1 MLQTQ
6 RSLSDSHTTLCVAA
20 TSGEAYPFLV
30 SQLALALSS
39 VLLVTAVHAQDAAL
53 AADDTLS
60 TVVVTGNRGAEQRTV
75 TSSPVPIDVVSAK
88 QLQSTGKPG
97 LMEALSAVIPS
108 LSLPEKTG
116 WDASGM
122 ARAPN
127 LRGLNAAEVLVLVNG
142 KRRHTSATLNINGI
156 NTGAAPAD
164 LDLIPISAID
174 HVEVLRDGAAAQYGS
189 DAIAG
194 VINVIL
200 KADTSGTSVTN
211 AGLGY
216 DGKKQTV
223 QQSLDKGFEIGDG
236 GIVHLS
242 LDARSQ
248 NDDNK
253 ASANGYTYAQ
263 AYDRAGTSTYGGY
276 GTPKNDLLTL
286 AYNAELPVNDDFSL
300 YSFTTLSRRKAE
312 QGQNFRLPTITNTIT
327 TGPNGYPAGYVP
339 TWYIDE
345 DDFQAAFGGKG
356 QVGAWDWDLS
366 TTYGRNEA
374 EQGTYHNQNPSLG
387 ESTPNTFKSGTW
399 VSTELT
405 TNLDFKRNFDIGL
418 QKPLDLSYG
427 FEHRRDGYEVQ
438 AGDYASY
445 ANGGYCVAPG
455 NCASSGAQVTNGIS
469 PEEATSATRNSVASY
484 IDVGINPVPQ
494 WYLGTALR
502 YEHYNE
508 GVGATRSGKLT
519 TRYDFNPEFA
529 IRATVSNGFR
539 APSLADSLFSARS
552 TTYGVVDGVY
562 QSINYGVLP
571 VDSAAAKALGAQSL
585 KPERSTNFSLGF
597 TLTPTDRL
605 SLTTDAYVINIRDRI
620 TLTGTLL
627 GNEVTQVLQN
637 NGINST
643 LGGQYFINGADTR
656 TQGVDVVGN
665 YSQDLGGFGSL
676 KWTAAFNWNQ
686 TEILGYKA
694 STTILGTPYDLMDRE
709 ARNMITGIQPK
720 TKLILGGDW
729 SIDKFNINLAL
740 TRYGAYKEVN
750 SSDDRSLDRIY
761 NAQWITDLDVGYNI
775 TKNLNIAVGSK
786 NLFDVY
792 PKKQGIP
799 SSTMVSSYGTYS
811 PFGFT
816 GGYYYT
822 RLTYAF

>member
-1 MLQTQ
+1 MGLN
-6 RSLSDSHTTLCVAA
+6 
-20 TSGEAYPFLV
+20 P
-30 SQLALALSS
+30 LALAVSGM
-39 VLLVTAVHAQDAAL
+39 LLASTVQAQDAASKSG
-53 AADDTLS
+53 DTLS

-75 TSSPVPIDVVSAK
+75 TSSPVPIDVVSAR

-108 LSLPEKTG
+108 LTLPEKTG

-127 LRGLNAAEVLVLVNG
+127 LRGLSAAEVLVLVNG

-164 LDLIPISAID
+164 LDFIPISAID

-194 VINVIL
+194 VINIIL
-200 KADTSGTSVTN
+200 KADTSGTAVTN
-211 AGLGY
+211 AGIGY

-223 QQSLDKGFEIGDG
+223 QQSLNKGFEIGDG
-236 GIVHLS
+236 GIVQLA

-253 ASANGYTYAQ
+253 ASANGYTYEQ
-263 AYDRAGTSTYGGY
+263 ALDRAGKSTYGGY
-276 GTPKNDLLTL
+276 GTPKINLLTL
-286 AYNAELPVNDDFSL
+286 GYNAELPVSDDLSL
-300 YSFTTLSRRKAE
+300 YSFTTYSRRKAE

-339 TWYIDE
+339 IWYIDE
-345 DDFQAAFGGKG
+345 EDFQAAFGAKG
-356 QVGAWDWDLS
+356 QVGEWDWDLS
-366 TTYGRNEA
+366 STYGRNEA
-374 EQGTYHNQNPSLG
+374 EQGTERNQNPSLG
-387 ESTPNTFKSGTW
+387 EATPNHFTSGTW
-399 VSTELT
+399 IATELT
-405 TNLDFKRNFDIGL
+405 TNLDFKRGFDIGL

-438 AGDYASY
+438 EGDWASY

-469 PEEATSATRNSVASY
+469 PDEASSATRNSVASY
-484 IDVGINPVPQ
+484 VDVGFNPLPQ

-502 YEHYNE
+502 YEHYNQ

-519 TRYDFNPEFA
+519 TRYDFTPEFA
-529 IRATVSNGFR
+529 VRATVSNGFR
-539 APSLADSLFSARS
+539 APSLANSLFSARS
-552 TTYGVVDGVY
+552 TTYGVVNGVY
-562 QSINYGVLP
+562 QSINFGVLP
-571 VDSAAAKALGAQSL
+571 VASDAARALGAEDL

-597 TLTPTDRL
+597 TLTPTERL

-627 GNEVTQVLQN
+627 GNEVTQVLQD
-637 NGINST
+637 NGVNST
-643 LGGQYFINGADTR
+643 SGGQYFINGADTR
-656 TQGVDVVGN
+656 TKGVDVVGN
-665 YSQDLGGFGSL
+665 YSQDLGAFGSV

-686 TEILGYKA
+686 TEILSYKA
-694 STTILGTPYDLMDRE
+694 STTILGTSYELMDRE
-709 ARNMITGIQPK
+709 ARNVITGIQPR

-729 SIDKFNINLAL
+729 SIDRFTINLAL
-740 TRYGAYKEVN
+740 TRYGSYKEVN
-750 SSDDRSLDRIY
+750 DSADRSLDRIY
-761 NAQWITDLDVGYNI
+761 AAKWITDLDVGYNL
-775 TKNLNIAVGSK
+775 TKDLNIAVGAK

-799 SSTMVSSYGTYS
+799 SNTMTSSYGTYS

>member
-1 MLQTQ
+1 MKRVIQHAWESTSALRLSPAVVAMGSML
-6 RSLSDSHTTLCVAA
+6 LSGGIQAQ
-20 TSGEAYPFLV
+20 EA
-30 SQLALALSS
+30 SN
-39 VLLVTAVHAQDAAL
+39 QDDL
-53 AADDTLS
+53 TLS
-60 TVVVTGNRGAEQRTV
+60 TVVVTGNRGGEQRTV

-97 LMEALSAVIPS
+97 LMEALSALIPS
-108 LSLPEKTG
+108 LTLPEKTG

-127 LRGLNAAEVLVLVNG
+127 LRGLSAAEVLVLVNG

-164 LDLIPISAID
+164 LDFIPISAID

-211 AGLGY
+211 AGIGY

-223 QQSLDKGFEIGDG
+223 QQSLNKGFEIGDG
-236 GIVHLS
+236 GILQLA
-242 LDARSQ
+242 LDVRSQ

-253 ASANGYTYAQ
+253 ASANGYTYEQ
-263 AYDRAGTSTYGGY
+263 AYGLAGKSTYGGY
-276 GTPKNDLLTL
+276 GTPKINLQTL
-286 AYNAELPVNDDFSL
+286 GYNAELPIDDRFSL
-300 YSFTTLSRRKAE
+300 YSFTTYSHRKAE

-356 QVGAWDWDLS
+356 KVGRWDWDLS
-366 TTYGRNEA
+366 TTYGRNAA
-374 EQGTYHNQNPSLG
+374 EQGTWDNQNPSLG
-387 ESTPNTFKSGTW
+387 EATPNSFKSGTW
-399 VSTELT
+399 ISTELT
-405 TNLDFKRNFDIGL
+405 TNLDFKRGFDIGL

-427 FEHRRDGYEVQ
+427 FEHRRDGYEVK
-438 AGDYASY
+438 AGDWASY
-445 ANGGYCVAPG
+445 ADGGYCVAPG

-469 PEEATSATRNSVASY
+469 PDEASSASRNSLASY
-484 IDVGINPVPQ
+484 IDVGFNPVPD
-494 WYLGTALR
+494 WYIGTALR

-519 TRYDFNPEFA
+519 TRYDFTPQFA
-529 IRATVSNGFR
+529 VRATVSNGFR
-539 APSLADSLFSARS
+539 APSLANSLFSARS

-571 VDSAAAKALGAQSL
+571 VGSAAARALGAENL

-597 TLTPTDRL
+597 TLTPTERL
-605 SLTTDAYVINIRDRI
+605 SLTADAYVINLRDRI
-620 TLTGTLL
+620 TLTNTLL
-627 GNEVTQVLQN
+627 GSEVTQVLLN

-643 LGGQYFINGADTR
+643 SGGQYFINGADTR
-656 TQGVDVVGN
+656 TKGVDLVGN
-665 YSQDLGGFGSL
+665 YSQDLARFGSL

-686 TEILGYKA
+686 TRILDYKA
-694 STTILGTPYDLMDRE
+694 STSILGTPYELMDRQ
-709 ARNMITGIQPK
+709 ARNLITDIQPK

-729 SIDKFNINLAL
+729 SIDRFNLNLAL
-740 TRYGAYKEVN
+740 TRYGSYKEVN
-750 SSDDRSLDRIY
+750 DANDRSLDRVY
-761 NAQWITDLDVGYNI
+761 GAKWIADLDLGYNL
-775 TKNLNIAVGSK
+775 THDLNIAIGAK
-786 NLFDVY
+786 NLFDTY
-792 PKKQGIP
+792 PKKQGVP

>member
-1 MLQTQ
+1 MKQVLQPT
-6 RSLSDSHTTLCVAA
+6 AA
-20 TSGEAYPFLV
+20 
-30 SQLALALSS
+30 LALAL
-39 VLLVTAVHAQDAAL
+39 LANTAQAQD
-53 AADDTLS
+53 DSTLS

-75 TSSPVPIDVVSAK
+75 TSSPVPIDVVSAR

-108 LSLPEKTG
+108 LTLPEKTG
-116 WDASGM
+116 WDASGI

-127 LRGLNAAEVLVLVNG
+127 LRGLSAAEVLVLVNG

-194 VINVIL
+194 VINIIL

-211 AGLGY
+211 IGQGY

-223 QQSLDKGFEIGDG
+223 QQSLNKGFEIGNG
-236 GIVHLS
+236 GIVQLA

-263 AYDRAGTSTYGGY
+263 AYNQAGRATYGGY
-276 GTPKNDLLTL
+276 GTPKTNLLTL
-286 AYNAELPVNDDFSL
+286 GYNAELPIDDSLSL
-300 YSFTTLSRRKAE
+300 YSFTTYSRRKAE
-312 QGQNFRLPTITNTIT
+312 QGQNYRLPTITNTIT
-327 TGPNGYPAGYVP
+327 TGPNGYPAGYTP

-356 QVGAWDWDLS
+356 TVGEWDWDLS

-374 EQGTYHNQNPSLG
+374 EQGTTHNQNPSLG
-387 ESTPNTFKSGTW
+387 EYTPNSFTSGTW
-399 VSTELT
+399 ISTELT
-405 TNLDFKRNFDIGL
+405 TNLDFKRGFDIGL

-427 FEHRRDGYEVQ
+427 FEHRRDTYEVQ

-469 PEEATSATRNSVASY
+469 PAEESSASRNSLASY
-484 IDVGINPVPQ
+484 IDAGFNPLPD
-494 WYLGTALR
+494 WYVGTALR

-519 TRYDFNPEFA
+519 TRYDFTPQFA
-529 IRATVSNGFR
+529 VRATVSNGFR
-539 APSLADSLFSARS
+539 APSLANSLFSARS

-571 VDSAAAKALGAQSL
+571 VGSAAAKALGAQDL

-605 SLTTDAYVINIRDRI
+605 NFTADAYVINLRDRI

-627 GNEVTQVLQN
+627 GPQITQVLQN
-637 NGINST
+637 SGINST
-643 LGGQYFINGADTR
+643 SGGQYFINGADTR
-656 TQGVDVVGN
+656 TKGLDLVSN
-665 YSQDLGGFGSL
+665 YHQDLGRFGSL

-686 TEILGYKA
+686 TKILNYKE
-694 STTILGTPYDLMDRE
+694 STTILGTAYDLLDRQ
-709 ARNMITGIQPK
+709 ARGLITDVQPK

-729 SIDKFNINLAL
+729 SIDRFTLNLAL

-750 SSDDRSLDRIY
+750 VSADRSLDRIY
-761 NAQWITDLDVGYNI
+761 SAKWITDLDLGYNL
-775 TKNLNIAVGSK
+775 TKDLNIAIGAK
-786 NLFDVY
+786 NLFDQY
-792 PKKQGIP
+792 PRKQGVP
-799 SSTMVSSYGTYS
+799 SSTMVASYGTYS
-811 PFGFT
+811 PYGFT

>member
-1 MLQTQ
+1 MAG
-6 RSLSDSHTTLCVAA
+6 TL
-20 TSGEAYPFLV
+20 P
-30 SQLALALSS
+30 
-39 VLLVTAVHAQDAAL
+39 AQAS
-53 AADDTLS
+53 DTLS

-75 TSSPVPIDVVSAK
+75 TSSPVPIDVVSAS

-108 LSLPEKTG
+108 LTLPEKTG

-127 LRGLNAAEVLVLVNG
+127 LRGLSAAEVLVLVNG

-164 LDLIPISAID
+164 LDFIPISAID

-194 VINVIL
+194 VINIIL

-211 AGLGY
+211 AGIGY

-223 QQSLDKGFEIGDG
+223 QQSLNKGFEIGDG
-236 GIVHLS
+236 GIVQLA

-253 ASANGYTYAQ
+253 ASANGYTYEQ
-263 AYDRAGTSTYGGY
+263 ALDRAGKSTYGGY
-276 GTPKNDLLTL
+276 GTPKINLLTL
-286 AYNAELPVNDDFSL
+286 GYNAELPVNDDFSL
-300 YSFTTLSRRKAE
+300 YSFTTYSRRKAE

-339 TWYIDE
+339 IWYIDE
-345 DDFQAAFGGKG
+345 EDFQAAFGAKG
-356 QVGAWDWDLS
+356 QVGEWDWDLS
-366 TTYGRNEA
+366 STYGRNEA
-374 EQGTYHNQNPSLG
+374 EQGTERNQNPSLG
-387 ESTPNTFKSGTW
+387 EATPNHFTSGTW
-399 VSTELT
+399 IATELT
-405 TNLDFKRNFDIGL
+405 TNLDFKRGFDIGL

-438 AGDYASY
+438 EGDWASY

-469 PEEATSATRNSVASY
+469 PDEASSATRNSVASY
-484 IDVGINPVPQ
+484 VDVGFNPLPQ

-502 YEHYNE
+502 YEHYNQ

-519 TRYDFNPEFA
+519 TRYDFTPEFA
-529 IRATVSNGFR
+529 VRATVSNGFR
-539 APSLADSLFSARS
+539 APSLANSLFSARS
-552 TTYGVVDGVY
+552 TTYGVVNGVY
-562 QSINYGVLP
+562 QSINFGVLP
-571 VDSAAAKALGAQSL
+571 VASDAARALGAEDL

-597 TLTPTDRL
+597 TLTPTERL

-637 NGINST
+637 NGVNST
-643 LGGQYFINGADTR
+643 SGGQYFINGADTR
-656 TQGVDVVGN
+656 TKGVDVVGN
-665 YSQDLGGFGSL
+665 YSQDLGAFGSV

-686 TEILGYKA
+686 TEILSYKA
-694 STTILGTPYDLMDRE
+694 STTILGTSYDLMDRE
-709 ARNMITGIQPK
+709 ARNDVTGIQPK

-729 SIDKFNINLAL
+729 SIDRFNINLAL
-740 TRYGAYKEVN
+740 TRYGSYKEVN
-750 SSDDRSLDRIY
+750 DSGDRSLDRIY
-761 NAQWITDLDVGYNI
+761 AAKWITDLDVGYSL
-775 TKNLNIAVGSK
+775 TKDLNIAVGAK

-792 PKKQGIP
+792 PRKQGIP
-799 SSTMVSSYGTYS
+799 SNTMTSSYGTYS

>member
-1 MLQTQ
+1 MKQVLQPT
-6 RSLSDSHTTLCVAA
+6 AA
-20 TSGEAYPFLV
+20 
-30 SQLALALSS
+30 LALAL
-39 VLLVTAVHAQDAAL
+39 LANTAQAQD
-53 AADDTLS
+53 DSTLS

-75 TSSPVPIDVVSAK
+75 TSSPVPIDVVSAR

-108 LSLPEKTG
+108 LTLPEKTG
-116 WDASGM
+116 WDASGI

-127 LRGLNAAEVLVLVNG
+127 LRGLSSAEVLVLVNG

-194 VINVIL
+194 VINIIL

-211 AGLGY
+211 VGQGY

-223 QQSLDKGFEIGDG
+223 QQSLNKGFEIGNG
-236 GIVHLS
+236 GIVQLA

-263 AYDRAGTSTYGGY
+263 AYNQAGRATYGGY
-276 GTPKNDLLTL
+276 GTPKTNLLTL
-286 AYNAELPVNDDFSL
+286 GYNAELPIDDSLSL
-300 YSFTTLSRRKAE
+300 YSFTTYSRRKAE
-312 QGQNFRLPTITNTIT
+312 QGQNYRLPTITNTIT
-327 TGPNGYPAGYVP
+327 TGPNGYPAGYTP

-356 QVGAWDWDLS
+356 TVGEWDWDLS

-374 EQGTYHNQNPSLG
+374 EQGTTHNQNPSLG
-387 ESTPNTFKSGTW
+387 EYTPNSFTSGTW
-399 VSTELT
+399 ISTELT
-405 TNLDFKRNFDIGL
+405 TNLDFKRGFDIGL

-427 FEHRRDGYEVQ
+427 FEHRRDTYEVQ

-469 PEEATSATRNSVASY
+469 PAEESSASRNSLASY
-484 IDVGINPVPQ
+484 IDAGFNPLPD
-494 WYLGTALR
+494 WYVGTALR

-519 TRYDFNPEFA
+519 TRYDFTPQFA
-529 IRATVSNGFR
+529 VRATVSNGFR
-539 APSLADSLFSARS
+539 APSLANSLFSARS

-571 VDSAAAKALGAQSL
+571 VGSAAAKALGAQDL

-605 SLTTDAYVINIRDRI
+605 NFTADAYVINLRDRI

-627 GNEVTQVLQN
+627 GPQITQVLQN
-637 NGINST
+637 SGINST
-643 LGGQYFINGADTR
+643 SGGQYFINGADTR
-656 TQGVDVVGN
+656 TKGLDLVSN
-665 YSQDLGGFGSL
+665 YHQDLGRFGSL

-686 TEILGYKA
+686 TKILNYKE
-694 STTILGTPYDLMDRE
+694 STTILGTAYDLLDRQ
-709 ARNMITGIQPK
+709 ARGLITDVQPK

-729 SIDKFNINLAL
+729 SIDRFTLNLAL

-750 SSDDRSLDRIY
+750 VSADRSLDRIY
-761 NAQWITDLDVGYNI
+761 SAKWITDLDLGYHL
-775 TKNLNIAVGSK
+775 TKDLNIAIGAK
-786 NLFDVY
+786 NLFDQY
-792 PKKQGIP
+792 PRKQGVP
-799 SSTMVSSYGTYS
+799 SSTMVASYGTYS

>member
-1 MLQTQ
+1 MQRVLQDVHAPG
-6 RSLSDSHTTLCVAA
+6 RIVFLS
-20 TSGEAYPFLV
+20 P
-30 SQLALALSS
+30 LALAMGS
-39 VLLVTAVHAQDAAL
+39 VLMSGSLQAQESAAQNGG
-53 AADDTLS
+53 TLS

-75 TSSPVPIDVVSAK
+75 TSSPVPIDVVSAR

-108 LSLPEKTG
+108 LTLPEKTG

-127 LRGLNAAEVLVLVNG
+127 LRGLSAAEVLVLVNG

-200 KADTSGTSVTN
+200 KADTSGTAVTH

-223 QQSLDKGFEIGDG
+223 QQSLNKGFEIGDG
-236 GIVHLS
+236 GIVQLA

-253 ASANGYTYAQ
+253 ASANGYSYEQ
-263 AYDRAGTSTYGGY
+263 ALDRAGKSTYGGY
-276 GTPKNDLLTL
+276 GTPRINLLTL
-286 AYNAELPVNDDFSL
+286 GYNAELPVSDDLSL
-300 YSFTTLSRRKAE
+300 YSFTTYSRRKAE

-327 TGPNGYPAGYVP
+327 TGPNGYPGGYVP
-339 TWYIDE
+339 VWYIE
-345 DDFQAAFGGKG
+345 EEDFQAAFGARG
-356 QVGAWDWDLS
+356 QLGEWDWDLS
-366 TTYGRNEA
+366 STYGRNKA
-374 EQGTYHNQNPSLG
+374 EQGTERNQNPSLG
-387 ESTPNTFKSGTW
+387 EATPNNFTSGTW
-399 VSTELT
+399 IANELT
-405 TNLDFKRNFDIGL
+405 TNLDFKRDFDIGL

-427 FEHRRDGYEVQ
+427 FEHRREGYEVEE
-438 AGDYASY
+438 GDWASY

-469 PEEATSATRNSVASY
+469 PDEAESASRNSVASY
-484 IDVGINPVPQ
+484 VDVGFNPVPQ

-502 YEHYNE
+502 YEHYNQ

-519 TRYDFNPEFA
+519 TRYDFTPQFA
-529 IRATVSNGFR
+529 VRATVSNGFR
-539 APSLADSLFSARS
+539 APSLANSLFSARS

-571 VDSAAAKALGAQSL
+571 VASEAARALGAEDL

-597 TLTPTDRL
+597 TLTPTERL

-627 GNEVTQVLQN
+627 GDEVTQVLQN
-637 NGINST
+637 NGVNST
-643 LGGQYFINGADTR
+643 SGGQYFINGADTR
-656 TQGVDVVGN
+656 TKGVDVVGN
-665 YSQDLGGFGSL
+665 YSQDLGAYGSL

-686 TEILGYKA
+686 TEILNYKA
-694 STTILGTPYDLMDRE
+694 STNILGTPYELMDRE
-709 ARNMITGIQPK
+709 ARNLITGIQPR

-729 SIDKFNINLAL
+729 RIDRFNINLAL
-740 TRYGAYKEVN
+740 TRYGSYKEVN
-750 SSDDRSLDRIY
+750 DSGDRSLDRIY
-761 NAQWITDLDVGYNI
+761 AAKWITDLDVGYDLS
-775 TKNLNIAVGSK
+775 KDLNIAVGAK

-792 PKKQGIP
+792 PRKQGVP
-799 SSTMVSSYGTYS
+799 SSTMTSSYGTYS

>member
-1 MLQTQ
+1 MKQALQRARVST
-6 RSLSDSHTTLCVAA
+6 AA
-20 TSGEAYPFLV
+20 MGYCP
-30 SQLALALSS
+30 LALAIGG
-39 VLLVTAVHAQDAAL
+39 VLLSGTIRAQENNT
-53 AADDTLS
+53 DDPRTLS

-75 TSSPVPIDVVSAK
+75 TSSPVPIDVVSAR

-108 LSLPEKTG
+108 LTLPEKTG
-116 WDASGM
+116 WDASGI

-127 LRGLNAAEVLVLVNG
+127 LRGLSAAEVLVLVNG

-200 KADTSGTSVTN
+200 KADTSGTSVSN

-223 QQSLDKGFEIGDG
+223 QQSLNKGFEIGDG
-236 GIVHLS
+236 GIVQLA

-253 ASANGYTYAQ
+253 ASANGYSYEQ
-263 AYDRAGTSTYGGY
+263 AYDLAGKSTYGGY
-276 GTPKNDLLTL
+276 GTPKTNLLTL
-286 AYNAELPVNDDFSL
+286 GYNAELPINDSLSL
-300 YSFTTLSRRKAE
+300 YSFTTYSRRKAE

-327 TGPNGYPAGYVP
+327 TGPNGYPAGYTP

-356 QVGAWDWDLS
+356 TVGEWDWDLS
-366 TTYGRNEA
+366 STYGRNEA
-374 EQGTYHNQNPSLG
+374 EQGTTHNQNPSLG
-387 ESTPNTFKSGTW
+387 EDTPNRFTSGTW
-399 VSTELT
+399 ISTELT
-405 TNLDFKRNFDIGL
+405 TNLDFKRGFDIGL

-427 FEHRRDGYEVQ
+427 LEHRRETYEVQ
-438 AGDYASY
+438 AGDYESY
-445 ANGGYCVAPG
+445 ANGGYCITPG

-469 PEEATSATRNSVASY
+469 PDEESSASRNSVASY
-484 IDVGINPVPQ
+484 VDVGFNPVPD
-494 WYLGTALR
+494 WYVGSAFR
-502 YEHYNE
+502 YEHYNQ

-519 TRYDFNPEFA
+519 TRYDFTPQFA

-539 APSLADSLFSARS
+539 APSLANSLFSARS

-571 VDSAAAKALGAQSL
+571 TGSGAAKALGAEDL

-605 SLTTDAYVINIRDRI
+605 TLTADAYVINLRDRI

-627 GNEVTQVLQN
+627 GNEVTQVLLN
-637 NGINST
+637 NGIDST
-643 LGGQYFINGADTR
+643 SGGQYFINGADTR
-656 TQGVDVVGN
+656 TKGLDLVSN
-665 YSQDLGGFGSL
+665 YSQDLGQYGSL

-686 TEILGYKA
+686 TKILGYKE
-694 STTILGTPYDLMDRE
+694 STSILGTSYELMDRE
-709 ARNMITGIQPK
+709 ARNLITGVQPR

-729 SIDKFNINLAL
+729 SIERFNLNLAL

-750 SSDDRSLDRIY
+750 SSANRDLDRVY
-761 NAQWITDLDVGYNI
+761 GAKWITDLDLGYNLS
-775 TKNLNIAVGSK
+775 KNLNVAIGAK

-811 PFGFT
+811 PYGFT

>member
-1 MLQTQ
+1 MKRVIQHA
-6 RSLSDSHTTLCVAA
+6 RSRVSLMGFSPLAVAIGGVLLSD
-20 TSGEAYPFLV
+20 G
-30 SQLALALSS
+30 SQAQGA
-39 VLLVTAVHAQDAAL
+39 HASENN
-53 AADDTLS
+53 TLS
-60 TVVVTGNRGAEQRTV
+60 AVVVTGNRGAGQRTV
-75 TSSPVPIDVVSAK
+75 TSSAVPIDVVSAR

-108 LSLPEKTG
+108 LTLPEKTG
-116 WDASGM
+116 WDASGI

-127 LRGLNAAEVLVLVNG
+127 LRGLSAAEVLVLVNG

-164 LDLIPISAID
+164 LDFIPISAID
-174 HVEVLRDGAAAQYGS
+174 HVEMLRDGAAAQYGS

-200 KADTSGTSVTN
+200 KADTSATSVTN
-211 AGLGY
+211 AGIGY

-223 QQSLDKGFEIGDG
+223 QQSLNKGFEIGDG
-236 GIVHLS
+236 GIVQLA

-253 ASANGYTYAQ
+253 ASANGYTEQQ
-263 AYDRAGTSTYGGY
+263 ALGQAGKSTYGGY
-276 GTPKNDLLTL
+276 GTPKTNLLTL
-286 AYNAELPVNDDFSL
+286 GYNAELPVDDSLSL
-300 YSFTTLSRRKAE
+300 YSFTTYSHRKGE

-327 TGPNGYPAGYVP
+327 TGPNGYPAGYAP
-339 TWYIDE
+339 TWYIEE

-356 QVGAWDWDLS
+356 TLGEWDWDLS
-366 TTYGRNEA
+366 STYGRNEA
-374 EQGTYHNQNPSLG
+374 EQGTWHNQNPSLG
-387 ESTPNTFKSGTW
+387 EATPNSFTSGTW
-399 VSTELT
+399 IASELT
-405 TNLDFKRNFDIGL
+405 TNLDFKRGFDIGL

-427 FEHRRDGYEVQ
+427 FEHRRETYEVQ
-438 AGDYASY
+438 EGDWASY
-445 ANGGYCVAPG
+445 ADGGYCVAPG

-469 PEEATSATRNSVASY
+469 PDEASSTSRNSVAGY
-484 IDVGINPVPQ
+484 VDAGFNPLPE

-502 YEHYNE
+502 YEHYNQ
-508 GVGATRSGKLT
+508 GVGGTRSGKLT
-519 TRYDFNPEFA
+519 TRYDFTPQFA
-529 IRATVSNGFR
+529 VRATVSNGFR
-539 APSLADSLFSARS
+539 APSLANSLFSARS
-552 TTYGVVDGVY
+552 TTYGIVDGTY

-571 VDSAAAKALGAQSL
+571 VGSGAAKALGAQDL

-597 TLTPTDRL
+597 TLTPTERL
-605 SLTTDAYVINIRDRI
+605 SLTADAYVINLRDRI

-627 GNEVTQVLQN
+627 GDEVTQVLLN

-643 LGGQYFINGADTR
+643 SGGQYFINGADTR
-656 TQGVDVVGN
+656 TKGVDLVGN
-665 YSQDLGGFGSL
+665 YRQDLGRYGSL

-686 TEILGYKA
+686 TQILNYKE
-694 STTILGTPYDLMDRE
+694 STSILGTSYELMDRE
-709 ARNMITGIQPK
+709 ARNLITGVQPK

-729 SIDKFNINLAL
+729 RIERFNLNLAL

-750 SSDDRSLDRIY
+750 ASSDRSLDRVY
-761 NAQWITDLDVGYNI
+761 AAKWITDLDLGYDL
-775 TKNLNIAVGSK
+775 TKTLNVAIGAK
-786 NLFDVY
+786 NLFDIY
-792 PKKQGIP
+792 PKKQGVP

-822 RLTYAF
+822 RLSYAF

>member
-1 MLQTQ
+1 MGFSPLAVAIGSILLSEQVQAQTLPVNEG
-6 RSLSDSHTTLCVAA
+6 S
-20 TSGEAYPFLV
+20 
-30 SQLALALSS
+30 
-39 VLLVTAVHAQDAAL
+39 
-53 AADDTLS
+53 TLS
-60 TVVVTGNRGAEQRTV
+60 AVVVTGNRGAEQRTV
-75 TSSPVPIDVVSAK
+75 ASSAVPIDVVSAR

-108 LSLPEKTG
+108 LTLPEKTG
-116 WDASGM
+116 WDASGI

-127 LRGLNAAEVLVLVNG
+127 LRGLSAAEVLVLVNG

-164 LDLIPISAID
+164 LDFIPISAID

-200 KADTSGTSVTN
+200 KADTSGTSVSN
-211 AGLGY
+211 AGIGY

-223 QQSLDKGFEIGDG
+223 QQSLNKGFEIGNG
-236 GIVHLS
+236 GIVQLA

-253 ASANGYTYAQ
+253 ASANGYTEEQ
-263 AYDRAGTSTYGGY
+263 ALGLAGRSTYGGY
-276 GTPKNDLLTL
+276 GTPKTELLTL
-286 AYNAELPVNDDFSL
+286 GYNAELPIDDSLSL
-300 YSFTTLSRRKAE
+300 YSFTTYSHRKGE

-327 TGPNGYPAGYVP
+327 TGPNGYPAGYTP
-339 TWYIDE
+339 TWYIEE
-345 DDFQAAFGGKG
+345 DDFQAAFGSKG
-356 QVGAWDWDLS
+356 TSGAWDWDLS

-374 EQGTYHNQNPSLG
+374 EQGTWHNQNPSLG
-387 ESTPNTFKSGTW
+387 EATPNHFKSGTW
-399 VSTELT
+399 IASELT
-405 TNLDFKRNFDIGL
+405 TNLDVKRGFDIGL

-427 FEHRRDGYEVQ
+427 LEHRREAYEVQ
-438 AGDYASY
+438 EGDRASY
-445 ANGGYCVAPG
+445 ANGEYCVAPG
-455 NCASSGAQVTNGIS
+455 DCASSGAQVTNGIS
-469 PEEATSATRNSVASY
+469 PDETASTSRNSVAGY
-484 IDVGINPVPQ
+484 VDAGFNPVPD

-502 YEHYNE
+502 YEHYNQ

-519 TRYDFNPEFA
+519 TRYDFTPQFA
-529 IRATVSNGFR
+529 VRATVSNGFR
-539 APSLADSLFSARS
+539 APSLANSLFSARS
-552 TTYGVVDGVY
+552 TTYGIVDGTY

-571 VDSAAAKALGAQSL
+571 VGSGAAKALGAQDL

-597 TLTPTDRL
+597 TLTPSERL
-605 SLTTDAYVINIRDRI
+605 SLTADAYVINLRDRI

-627 GNEVTQVLQN
+627 GDEVTQVLLD

-643 LGGQYFINGADTR
+643 SGGQYFINGADTR
-656 TQGVDVVGN
+656 TKGVDLVSN
-665 YSQDLGGFGSL
+665 YRQDLGRYGSL

-686 TEILGYKA
+686 TEILDYKA
-694 STTILGTPYDLMDRE
+694 STSILGTSYDLLDRE
-709 ARNMITGIQPK
+709 ARNLITGVQPK

-729 SIDKFNINLAL
+729 RIERFNFNLAL

-750 SSDDRSLDRIY
+750 ASSDRTLDRVY
-761 NAQWITDLDVGYNI
+761 AAKWITDLDLGYDL
-775 TKNLNIAVGSK
+775 TQDLNIAIGAK
-786 NLFDVY
+786 NLFDIY
-792 PKKQGIP
+792 PKKQGVP

>member
-1 MLQTQ
+1 ML
-6 RSLSDSHTTLCVAA
+6 
-20 TSGEAYPFLV
+20 
-30 SQLALALSS
+30 LAGAVQAQETASNSS
-39 VLLVTAVHAQDAAL
+39 
-53 AADDTLS
+53 DTLS

-75 TSSPVPIDVVSAK
+75 TSSPVPIDVVSAR

-108 LSLPEKTG
+108 LTLPEKTG

-127 LRGLNAAEVLVLVNG
+127 LRGLSAAEVLVLVNG

-164 LDLIPISAID
+164 LDFIPISAID

-194 VINVIL
+194 VINIIL
-200 KADTSGTSVTN
+200 KADTSGTAVTN
-211 AGLGY
+211 AGIGY

-223 QQSLDKGFEIGDG
+223 QQSLNKGFEIGDG
-236 GIVHLS
+236 GIVQLA

-253 ASANGYTYAQ
+253 ASANGYTYEQ
-263 AYDRAGTSTYGGY
+263 ALDRAGKSTYGGY
-276 GTPKNDLLTL
+276 GTPKINLLTL
-286 AYNAELPVNDDFSL
+286 GYNAELPVSDDLSL
-300 YSFTTLSRRKAE
+300 YSFTTYSRRKAE

-327 TGPNGYPAGYVP
+327 TGPNGYPGGYVP
-339 TWYIDE
+339 IWYIDE
-345 DDFQAAFGGKG
+345 EDFQAAFGAKG
-356 QVGAWDWDLS
+356 QVGEWDWDLS
-366 TTYGRNEA
+366 STYGRNEA
-374 EQGTYHNQNPSLG
+374 EQGTERNQNPSLG
-387 ESTPNTFKSGTW
+387 EATPNHFTSGTW
-399 VSTELT
+399 IATELT
-405 TNLDFKRNFDIGL
+405 TNLDFKRGFDIGL

-438 AGDYASY
+438 EGDWASY

-469 PEEATSATRNSVASY
+469 PDEASSATRNSVASY
-484 IDVGINPVPQ
+484 VDVGFNPLPQ

-502 YEHYNE
+502 YEHYNQ

-519 TRYDFNPEFA
+519 TRYDFTPEFA
-529 IRATVSNGFR
+529 VRATVSNGFR
-539 APSLADSLFSARS
+539 APSLANSLFSARS
-552 TTYGVVDGVY
+552 TTYGVVNGVY
-562 QSINYGVLP
+562 QSINFGVLP
-571 VDSAAAKALGAQSL
+571 VASGAAQALGAEDL

-627 GNEVTQVLQN
+627 GDEVTQVLQN

-656 TQGVDVVGN
+656 TKGVDVVGN
-665 YSQDLGGFGSL
+665 YRQDLGALGSV

-686 TEILGYKA
+686 TEILSYKA
-694 STTILGTPYDLMDRE
+694 STTILGTSYDLMDRE
-709 ARNMITGIQPK
+709 ARNDVTGIQPR

-729 SIDKFNINLAL
+729 SIEKFTINLAL
-740 TRYGAYKEVN
+740 TRYGSYKEVN
-750 SSDDRSLDRIY
+750 DSANRSLDRIY
-761 NAQWITDLDVGYNI
+761 AAKWITDLDVGYNL
-775 TKNLNIAVGSK
+775 TKDLNIAVGAK

-799 SSTMVSSYGTYS
+799 SNTMTSSYGTYS

>member
-1 MLQTQ
+1 MKRVIQHA
-6 RSLSDSHTTLCVAA
+6 RSRVSLMGFSPLAVAIGGVLLSD
-20 TSGEAYPFLV
+20 G
-30 SQLALALSS
+30 SQAQGA
-39 VLLVTAVHAQDAAL
+39 HASENN
-53 AADDTLS
+53 TLS
-60 TVVVTGNRGAEQRTV
+60 AVVVTGNRGAGQRTV
-75 TSSPVPIDVVSAK
+75 TSSAVPIDVVSAR

-108 LSLPEKTG
+108 LTLPEKTG
-116 WDASGM
+116 WDASGI

-127 LRGLNAAEVLVLVNG
+127 LRGLSAAEVLVLVNG

-164 LDLIPISAID
+164 LDFIPISAID
-174 HVEVLRDGAAAQYGS
+174 HVEMLRDGAAAQYGS

-211 AGLGY
+211 AGIGY

-223 QQSLDKGFEIGDG
+223 QQSLNKGFEIGDG
-236 GIVHLS
+236 GIVQLA

-253 ASANGYTYAQ
+253 ASANGYTEQQ
-263 AYDRAGTSTYGGY
+263 ALGQAGKSTYGGY
-276 GTPKNDLLTL
+276 GTPKTNLLTL
-286 AYNAELPVNDDFSL
+286 GYNAELPVDDSLSL
-300 YSFTTLSRRKAE
+300 YSFTTYSHRKGE

-327 TGPNGYPAGYVP
+327 TGPNGYPAGYAP
-339 TWYIDE
+339 TWYIEE

-356 QVGAWDWDLS
+356 TLGEWDWDLS
-366 TTYGRNEA
+366 STYGRNEA
-374 EQGTYHNQNPSLG
+374 EQGTWHNQNPSLG
-387 ESTPNTFKSGTW
+387 EATPNSFTSGTW
-399 VSTELT
+399 IASELT
-405 TNLDFKRNFDIGL
+405 TNLDFKRGFDIGL

-427 FEHRRDGYEVQ
+427 FEHRRETYEVQ
-438 AGDYASY
+438 EGDWASY
-445 ANGGYCVAPG
+445 ADGGYCVAPG

-469 PEEATSATRNSVASY
+469 PDEASSTSRNSVAGY
-484 IDVGINPVPQ
+484 VDAGFNPLPE

-502 YEHYNE
+502 YEHYNQ
-508 GVGATRSGKLT
+508 GVGGTRSGKLT
-519 TRYDFNPEFA
+519 TRYDFTPQFA
-529 IRATVSNGFR
+529 VRATVSNGFR
-539 APSLADSLFSARS
+539 APSLANSLFSARS
-552 TTYGVVDGVY
+552 TTYGIVDGTY

-571 VDSAAAKALGAQSL
+571 VGSGAAKALGAQDL

-597 TLTPTDRL
+597 TLTPTERL
-605 SLTTDAYVINIRDRI
+605 SLTADAYVINLRDRI

-627 GNEVTQVLQN
+627 GDEVTQVLLN

-643 LGGQYFINGADTR
+643 SGGQYFINGADTR
-656 TQGVDVVGN
+656 TKGVDLVGN
-665 YSQDLGGFGSL
+665 YRQDLGRYGSL
-676 KWTAAFNWNQ
+676 RWTAAFNWNQ
-686 TEILGYKA
+686 TQILNYKE
-694 STTILGTPYDLMDRE
+694 STSILGTSYELMDRE
-709 ARNMITGIQPK
+709 ARNLITGVQPK

-729 SIDKFNINLAL
+729 RIERFNLNLAL

-750 SSDDRSLDRIY
+750 ASSDRSLDRVY
-761 NAQWITDLDVGYNI
+761 AAKWITDLDLGYDL
-775 TKNLNIAVGSK
+775 TKTLNVAIGAK
-786 NLFDVY
+786 NLFDIY
-792 PKKQGIP
+792 PKKQGVP

-822 RLTYAF
+822 RLSYAF

>member
-1 MLQTQ
+1 MKRVIQHA
-6 RSLSDSHTTLCVAA
+6 RSRVSLMGFSPLAVAIGGVLLSD
-20 TSGEAYPFLV
+20 G
-30 SQLALALSS
+30 SQAQGA
-39 VLLVTAVHAQDAAL
+39 HASENN
-53 AADDTLS
+53 TLS
-60 TVVVTGNRGAEQRTV
+60 AVVVTGNRGAGQRTV
-75 TSSPVPIDVVSAK
+75 TSSAVPIDVVSAR

-108 LSLPEKTG
+108 LTLPEKTG
-116 WDASGM
+116 WDASGI

-127 LRGLNAAEVLVLVNG
+127 LRGLSAAEVLVLVNG

-164 LDLIPISAID
+164 LDFIPISAID
-174 HVEVLRDGAAAQYGS
+174 HVEMLRDGAAAQYGS

-211 AGLGY
+211 AGIGY

-223 QQSLDKGFEIGDG
+223 QQSLNKGFEIGDG
-236 GIVHLS
+236 GIVQLA

-253 ASANGYTYAQ
+253 ASANGYTEQQ
-263 AYDRAGTSTYGGY
+263 ALGQAGKSTYGGY
-276 GTPKNDLLTL
+276 GTPKTNLLTL
-286 AYNAELPVNDDFSL
+286 GYNAELPVDDSLSL
-300 YSFTTLSRRKAE
+300 YSFTTYSHRKGE

-327 TGPNGYPAGYVP
+327 TGPNGYPAGYAP
-339 TWYIDE
+339 TWYIEE

-356 QVGAWDWDLS
+356 TLGEWDWDLS
-366 TTYGRNEA
+366 STYGRNEA
-374 EQGTYHNQNPSLG
+374 EQGTWHNQNPSLG
-387 ESTPNTFKSGTW
+387 EATPNSFTSGTW
-399 VSTELT
+399 IASELT
-405 TNLDFKRNFDIGL
+405 TNLDFKRGFDIGL

-427 FEHRRDGYEVQ
+427 FEHRRETYEVQ
-438 AGDYASY
+438 EGDWASY
-445 ANGGYCVAPG
+445 ADGGYCVAPG

-469 PEEATSATRNSVASY
+469 PDEASSTSRNSVAGY
-484 IDVGINPVPQ
+484 VDAGFNPLPE

-502 YEHYNE
+502 YEHYNQ
-508 GVGATRSGKLT
+508 GVGGTRSGKLT
-519 TRYDFNPEFA
+519 TRYDFTPQFA
-529 IRATVSNGFR
+529 VRATVSNGFR
-539 APSLADSLFSARS
+539 APSLANSLFSARS
-552 TTYGVVDGVY
+552 TTYGIVDGTY

-571 VDSAAAKALGAQSL
+571 VGSGAAKALGAQDL

-597 TLTPTDRL
+597 TLTPTERL
-605 SLTTDAYVINIRDRI
+605 SLTADAYVINLRDRI

-627 GNEVTQVLQN
+627 GDEVTQVLLN

-643 LGGQYFINGADTR
+643 SGGQYFINGADTR
-656 TQGVDVVGN
+656 TKGVDLVGN
-665 YSQDLGGFGSL
+665 YRQDLGRYGSL

-686 TEILGYKA
+686 TQILNYKE
-694 STTILGTPYDLMDRE
+694 STSILGTSYELMDRE
-709 ARNMITGIQPK
+709 ARNLITGVQPK

-729 SIDKFNINLAL
+729 RIERFNLNLAL

-750 SSDDRSLDRIY
+750 ASSDRSLDRVY
-761 NAQWITDLDVGYNI
+761 AAKWITDLDLGYDL
-775 TKNLNIAVGSK
+775 TKTLNVAIGAK
-786 NLFDVY
+786 NLFDIY
-792 PKKQGIP
+792 PKKQGVP

-822 RLTYAF
+822 RLSYAF

>member
-1 MLQTQ
+1 M
-6 RSLSDSHTTLCVAA
+6 
-20 TSGEAYPFLV
+20 GFNP
-30 SQLALALSS
+30 LALAVGGMLLAGAVQAQETASNSS
-39 VLLVTAVHAQDAAL
+39 
-53 AADDTLS
+53 DTLS

-75 TSSPVPIDVVSAK
+75 TSSPVPIDVVSAR

-108 LSLPEKTG
+108 LTLPEKTG

-127 LRGLNAAEVLVLVNG
+127 LRGLSAAEVLVLVNG

-164 LDLIPISAID
+164 LDFIPISAID

-194 VINVIL
+194 VINIIL

-211 AGLGY
+211 AGIGY

-223 QQSLDKGFEIGDG
+223 QQSLNKGFEIGDG
-236 GIVHLS
+236 GIVQLA

-253 ASANGYTYAQ
+253 ASANGYTYDQ
-263 AYDRAGTSTYGGY
+263 ALDLAGKSTYGGY
-276 GTPKNDLLTL
+276 GTPKINLLTL
-286 AYNAELPVNDDFSL
+286 GYNAELPVSDDLSL
-300 YSFTTLSRRKAE
+300 YSFTTYSRRKAE

-327 TGPNGYPAGYVP
+327 TGPNGYPGGYVP
-339 TWYIDE
+339 IWYIDE
-345 DDFQAAFGGKG
+345 EDFQAAFGAKG
-356 QVGAWDWDLS
+356 QVGEWDWDLS
-366 TTYGRNEA
+366 STYGRNEA
-374 EQGTYHNQNPSLG
+374 EQGTERNQNPSLG
-387 ESTPNTFKSGTW
+387 EATPNNFTSGTW
-399 VSTELT
+399 IATELT
-405 TNLDFKRNFDIGL
+405 TNLDFKRGFDIGL

-438 AGDYASY
+438 EGDWASY

-469 PEEATSATRNSVASY
+469 PDEASSATRNSVASY
-484 IDVGINPVPQ
+484 VDVGFNPIPQ

-502 YEHYNE
+502 YEHYNQ

-519 TRYDFNPEFA
+519 TRYDFTPEFA
-529 IRATVSNGFR
+529 VRATVSNGFR
-539 APSLADSLFSARS
+539 APSLANSLFSARS
-552 TTYGVVDGVY
+552 TTYGVVNGVY
-562 QSINYGVLP
+562 QSINFGVLP
-571 VDSAAAKALGAQSL
+571 VASDAARALGAEDL

-627 GNEVTQVLQN
+627 GSEVTQVLLD

-643 LGGQYFINGADTR
+643 SGGQYFINGADTR
-656 TQGVDVVGN
+656 TKGVDVVGN
-665 YSQDLGGFGSL
+665 YRQDLGAFGSV

-686 TEILGYKA
+686 TEILSYKA
-694 STTILGTPYDLMDRE
+694 STTILGTSYDLMDRE
-709 ARNMITGIQPK
+709 ARNDVTGIQPK

-729 SIDKFNINLAL
+729 SIDKFNINVAL
-740 TRYGAYKEVN
+740 TRYGSYKEVN
-750 SSDDRSLDRIY
+750 DSTDRSLDRIY
-761 NAQWITDLDVGYNI
+761 AAKWITDLDVGYTL
-775 TKNLNIAVGSK
+775 TKDLNIAVGAK

-799 SSTMVSSYGTYS
+799 SNTMTSSYGTYS

>member
-1 MLQTQ
+1 M
-6 RSLSDSHTTLCVAA
+6 HTT
-20 TSGEAYPFLV
+20 S
-30 SQLALALSS
+30 SLALAISS
-39 VLLVTAVHAQDAAL
+39 ALLASNAFAAN
-53 AADDTLS
+53 DDTLS

-88 QLQSTGKPG
+88 QLQATGKPG
-97 LMEALSAVIPS
+97 LMEALSASIPS

-127 LRGLNAAEVLVLVNG
+127 LRGMNAAQVLVLVNG

-164 LDLIPISAID
+164 LDFIPISAID

-200 KADTSGTSVTN
+200 KADASGTSVTN
-211 AGLGY
+211 AGQGY

-223 QQSLDKGFEIGDG
+223 QQSLDKGWEIGDG

-253 ASANGYTYAQ
+253 ASANGYSVAQ
-263 AYDRAGTSTYGGY
+263 AGDLAGKSTYGGY
-276 GTPKNDLLTL
+276 GTPKQNLLTL
-286 AYNAELPVNDDFSL
+286 AYNAELPLADDLSL
-300 YSFTTLSRRKAE
+300 YSFTTWSRRKSE

-339 TWYIDE
+339 VWTIDE

-356 QVGAWDWDLS
+356 QVGEWDWDLS

-387 ESTPNTFKSGTW
+387 EATPNSFTNGTW
-399 VSTELT
+399 ISTQLT
-405 TNLDFKRNFDIGL
+405 TNLDFQRSYDVGL
-418 QKPLDLSYG
+418 EDPLSLSWG
-427 FEHRRDGYEVQ
+427 LEHRRDGYQVQ

-445 ANGGYCVAPG
+445 ADGGYCVAPG

-469 PEEATSATRNSVASY
+469 PDEATSATRNSVASY

-519 TRYDFNPEFA
+519 SRYDFTPAFA
-529 IRATVSNGFR
+529 IRGTVSNGFR

-571 VDSAAAKALGAQSL
+571 VDSAAAKALGATSL

-597 TLTPTDRL
+597 TFTPTDDFT
-605 SLTTDAYVINIRDRI
+605 LTTDAYVVNIRDRI

-627 GNEVTQVLQN
+627 GDEVTQVLQS

-643 LGGQYFINGADTR
+643 SGGQYFLNGADTR
-656 TQGVDVVGN
+656 TKGVDVVSN
-665 YSQDLGGFGSL
+665 YSQDLGAWGSL
-676 KWTAAFNWNQ
+676 KYTAAFNWNQ
-686 TEILGYKA
+686 TEILSYKA
-694 STTILGTPYDLMDRE
+694 TTDIGGTPYELMNRE
-709 ARNMITGIQPK
+709 ARNLLTGVQPK

-729 SIDKFNINLAL
+729 SIDKFNVNLAF

-750 SSDDRSLDRIY
+750 ASSDRSLDRIY
-761 NAQWITDLDVGYNI
+761 GAQWITDLDVGYRL
-775 TKNLNIAVGSK
+775 TKDLSVAVGAK
-786 NLFDVY
+786 NLFDEY
-792 PKKQGIP
+792 PKKQGVP
-799 SSTMVSSYGTYS
+799 SSTMVSSYGVYS
-811 PFGFT
+811 PYGFT

>member
-1 MLQTQ
+1 MKRVIQHAWESTSALRLSPAVVAMGSML
-6 RSLSDSHTTLCVAA
+6 LSGGIQAQ
-20 TSGEAYPFLV
+20 EA
-30 SQLALALSS
+30 SN
-39 VLLVTAVHAQDAAL
+39 QDDL
-53 AADDTLS
+53 TLS
-60 TVVVTGNRGAEQRTV
+60 TVVVTGNRGGEQRTV

-97 LMEALSAVIPS
+97 LMEALSALIPS
-108 LSLPEKTG
+108 LTLPEKTG

-127 LRGLNAAEVLVLVNG
+127 LRGLSAAEVLVLVNG

-164 LDLIPISAID
+164 LDFIPISAID

-211 AGLGY
+211 AGIGY

-223 QQSLDKGFEIGDG
+223 QQSLNKGFEIGDG
-236 GIVHLS
+236 GILQLA
-242 LDARSQ
+242 LDVRSQ

-253 ASANGYTYAQ
+253 ASANGYTYEQ
-263 AYDRAGTSTYGGY
+263 AYGLAGKSTYGGY
-276 GTPKNDLLTL
+276 GTPKINLQTL
-286 AYNAELPVNDDFSL
+286 GYNAELPIDDRFSL
-300 YSFTTLSRRKAE
+300 YSFTTYSHRKAE

-356 QVGAWDWDLS
+356 KVGRWDWDLS
-366 TTYGRNEA
+366 TTYGRNAA
-374 EQGTYHNQNPSLG
+374 EQGTWDNQNPSLG
-387 ESTPNTFKSGTW
+387 EATPNSFKSGTW
-399 VSTELT
+399 ISTELT
-405 TNLDFKRNFDIGL
+405 TNLDFKRGFDIGL

-427 FEHRRDGYEVQ
+427 FEHRRDGYEVK
-438 AGDYASY
+438 AGDWASY
-445 ANGGYCVAPG
+445 ADGGYCVAPG

-469 PEEATSATRNSVASY
+469 PDEASSASRNSLASY
-484 IDVGINPVPQ
+484 VDVGFNPVPD
-494 WYLGTALR
+494 WYVGTALR

-519 TRYDFNPEFA
+519 TRYDFTPQFA
-529 IRATVSNGFR
+529 VRATVSNGFR
-539 APSLADSLFSARS
+539 APSLANSLFSARS

-571 VDSAAAKALGAQSL
+571 VGSAAARALGAENL

-597 TLTPTDRL
+597 TLTPSERL
-605 SLTTDAYVINIRDRI
+605 SLTADAYVINLRDRI
-620 TLTGTLL
+620 TLTNTLL
-627 GNEVTQVLQN
+627 GSEVTQVLLN

-643 LGGQYFINGADTR
+643 SGGQYFINGADTR
-656 TQGVDVVGN
+656 TKGVDLVGN
-665 YSQDLGGFGSL
+665 YSQDLARFGSL

-686 TEILGYKA
+686 TQILDYKA
-694 STTILGTPYDLMDRE
+694 STSILGTPYELMDRQ
-709 ARNMITGIQPK
+709 ARNLITDIQPK

-729 SIDKFNINLAL
+729 SIDRFNLNLAL

-750 SSDDRSLDRIY
+750 DANDRSLDRVY
-761 NAQWITDLDVGYNI
+761 GAKWIADLDLGYNL
-775 TKNLNIAVGSK
+775 THDLNIAIGAK
-786 NLFDVY
+786 NLFDTY
-792 PKKQGIP
+792 PKKQGVP

>member
-1 MLQTQ
+1 MKRVIQHA
-6 RSLSDSHTTLCVAA
+6 RSRVSLMGFSPLAVAIGGVLLSD
-20 TSGEAYPFLV
+20 G
-30 SQLALALSS
+30 SQ
-39 VLLVTAVHAQDAAL
+39 AQGAPASENN
-53 AADDTLS
+53 TLS
-60 TVVVTGNRGAEQRTV
+60 AVVVTGNRGAGQRTV
-75 TSSPVPIDVVSAK
+75 TSSAVPIDVVSAR

-108 LSLPEKTG
+108 LTLPEKTG
-116 WDASGM
+116 WDASGI

-127 LRGLNAAEVLVLVNG
+127 LRGLSAAEVLVLVNG

-164 LDLIPISAID
+164 LDFIPISAID

-200 KADTSGTSVTN
+200 KADTSATSVTN
-211 AGLGY
+211 AGIGY

-223 QQSLDKGFEIGDG
+223 QQSLNKGFEIGDG
-236 GIVHLS
+236 GIVQLA

-253 ASANGYTYAQ
+253 ASANGYTEQQ
-263 AYDRAGTSTYGGY
+263 ALGQAGKSTYGGY
-276 GTPKNDLLTL
+276 GTPKTNLLTL
-286 AYNAELPVNDDFSL
+286 GYNAELPVDDSLSL
-300 YSFTTLSRRKAE
+300 YSFTTYSHRKGE

-327 TGPNGYPAGYVP
+327 TGPNGYPAGYAP
-339 TWYIDE
+339 TWYIEE

-356 QVGAWDWDLS
+356 TLGEWDWDLS
-366 TTYGRNEA
+366 STYGRNEA
-374 EQGTYHNQNPSLG
+374 EQGTWHNQNPSLG
-387 ESTPNTFKSGTW
+387 EATPNSFTSGTW
-399 VSTELT
+399 IASELT
-405 TNLDFKRNFDIGL
+405 TNLDFKRGFDIGL

-427 FEHRRDGYEVQ
+427 FEHRRETYEVQ
-438 AGDYASY
+438 EGDWASY
-445 ANGGYCVAPG
+445 ADGGYCVAPG

-469 PEEATSATRNSVASY
+469 PDEASSTSRNSVAGY
-484 IDVGINPVPQ
+484 VDAGFNPLPE

-502 YEHYNE
+502 YEHYNQ
-508 GVGATRSGKLT
+508 GVGGTRSGKLT
-519 TRYDFNPEFA
+519 TRYDFTPQFA
-529 IRATVSNGFR
+529 VRATVSNGFR
-539 APSLADSLFSARS
+539 APSLANSLFSARS
-552 TTYGVVDGVY
+552 TTYGIVDGTY

-571 VDSAAAKALGAQSL
+571 VGSGAAKALGAQDL

-597 TLTPTDRL
+597 TLTPTERL
-605 SLTTDAYVINIRDRI
+605 SLTADAYVINLRDRI

-627 GNEVTQVLQN
+627 GNEVTQVLLN

-643 LGGQYFINGADTR
+643 SGGQYFINGADTR
-656 TQGVDVVGN
+656 TKGVDLVGN
-665 YSQDLGGFGSL
+665 YRQDLGRYGSL

-686 TEILGYKA
+686 TQILDYKE
-694 STTILGTPYDLMDRE
+694 STSILGTSYELMDRE
-709 ARNMITGIQPK
+709 ARNLITGVQPK

-729 SIDKFNINLAL
+729 RIERFNLNLAL

-750 SSDDRSLDRIY
+750 ASSDRSLDRVY
-761 NAQWITDLDVGYNI
+761 AAKWITDLDLGYDL
-775 TKNLNIAVGSK
+775 TKTLNVAIGAK
-786 NLFDVY
+786 NLFDIY
-792 PKKQGIP
+792 PKKQGVP

-822 RLTYAF
+822 RLSYAF

>member
-1 MLQTQ
+1 MKQEIHRASRLTAPL
-6 RSLSDSHTTLCVAA
+6 RRNPLVVAM
-20 TSGEAYPFLV
+20 G
-30 SQLALALSS
+30 S
-39 VLLVTAVHAQDAAL
+39 VLLASGIQAQELSPQEDH
-53 AADDTLS
+53 TLS
-60 TVVVTGNRGAEQRTV
+60 AVVVTGNRGAEQRTV

-88 QLQSTGKPG
+88 QLQNTGKPG

-108 LSLPEKTG
+108 LTLPEKTG

-127 LRGLNAAEVLVLVNG
+127 LRGLSSAEVLVLVNG

-211 AGLGY
+211 AGIGY

-223 QQSLDKGFEIGDG
+223 QQSLNKGFEIGDG
-236 GIVHLS
+236 GVVQLA
-242 LDARSQ
+242 LDVRSQ

-253 ASANGYTYAQ
+253 ASANGYSFEQ
-263 AYDRAGTSTYGGY
+263 AHELAGKSTYGGY
-276 GTPKNDLLTL
+276 GTPKINLQTIG
-286 AYNAELPVNDDFSL
+286 YNAELPIDDRFSL
-300 YSFTTLSRRKAE
+300 YSFTTYSHRKAE

-327 TGPNGYPAGYVP
+327 TGPNGYPSGYVP

-356 QVGAWDWDLS
+356 TVGVWDWDLS
-366 TTYGRNEA
+366 STYGRNEA
-374 EQGTYHNQNPSLG
+374 QQGTWHNQNPSLG
-387 ESTPNTFKSGTW
+387 EATPNSFDSGTW
-399 VSTELT
+399 ISTELT
-405 TNLDFKRNFDIGL
+405 TNLDFKRGFDIGL

-427 FEHRRDGYEVQ
+427 FEHRRDGYEVK
-438 AGDYASY
+438 AGDWESY

-455 NCASSGAQVTNGIS
+455 DCASSGAQVTNGIS
-469 PEEATSATRNSVASY
+469 PEETGSTSRNSVAGY
-484 IDVGINPVPQ
+484 VDVGFNPVPD
-494 WYLGTALR
+494 WYVGTALR
-502 YEHYNE
+502 YEHYNQ

-519 TRYDFNPEFA
+519 TRYDFTPQFA
-529 IRATVSNGFR
+529 VRATASNGFR
-539 APSLADSLFSARS
+539 APSLANNLFSARS
-552 TTYGVVDGVY
+552 TDYGVVDGVY
-562 QSINYGVLP
+562 QSFNYGVLP
-571 VDSAAAKALGAQSL
+571 VDSAAARALGAEDL

-605 SLTTDAYVINIRDRI
+605 SLTADAYVINLRDRI
-620 TLTGTLL
+620 TLTGFLL
-627 GNEVTQVLQN
+627 GDEVSQVLQS
-637 NGINST
+637 NGITST

-656 TQGVDVVGN
+656 TKGVDLVGN
-665 YSQDLGGFGSL
+665 YSQDLGRFGSL
-676 KWTAAFNWNQ
+676 KWTGAFNWNQ
-686 TEILGYKA
+686 TKILSYKESA
-694 STTILGTPYDLMDRE
+694 SILGTPYELMNRE
-709 ARNMITGIQPK
+709 ARNMITGVQPK

-729 SIDKFNINLAL
+729 SIDRFNLNLTL
-740 TRYGAYKEVN
+740 TRYGSYKEVN
-750 SSDDRSLDRIY
+750 VSSDRSYDRVY
-761 NAQWITDLDVGYNI
+761 NAKWITDLDLGYDL
-775 TKNLNIAVGSK
+775 TKDLNIAIGAK

-792 PKKQGIP
+792 PKKKGVE
-799 SSTMVSSYGTYS
+799 SESLTSNYGTYS

>member
-1 MLQTQ
+1 MKHVLQP
-6 RSLSDSHTTLCVAA
+6 TTV
-20 TSGEAYPFLV
+20 
-30 SQLALALSS
+30 LALAILGN
-39 VLLVTAVHAQDAAL
+39 TAQAQD
-53 AADDTLS
+53 DSTLS

-75 TSSPVPIDVVSAK
+75 TSSPVPIDVVSAR

-108 LSLPEKTG
+108 LTLPEKTG
-116 WDASGM
+116 WDASGI

-127 LRGLNAAEVLVLVNG
+127 LRGLSAAEVLVLVNG
-142 KRRHTSATLNINGI
+142 KRRHTAATLNINGI

-223 QQSLDKGFEIGDG
+223 QQSLNKGFEIGNG
-236 GIVHLS
+236 GILQLA

-263 AYDRAGTSTYGGY
+263 AFEQAGRATYGGY
-276 GTPKNDLLTL
+276 GTPKTNLLTL
-286 AYNAELPVNDDFSL
+286 GYNAELPIDDSFSL
-300 YSFTTLSRRKAE
+300 YSFTTYSRRKAE

-327 TGPNGYPAGYVP
+327 TGPNGYPGGYTP

-356 QVGAWDWDLS
+356 TLGEWDWDLS
-366 TTYGRNEA
+366 STYGRNEA
-374 EQGTYHNQNPSLG
+374 EQGTTHNQNPSLG
-387 ESTPNTFKSGTW
+387 EATPNSFTSGTW
-399 VSTELT
+399 ISTELT
-405 TNLDFKRNFDIGL
+405 TNLDFKRGFDVGL

-427 FEHRRDGYEVQ
+427 FEHRRDTYEVR

-469 PEEATSATRNSVASY
+469 PDEESSASRNSLASY
-484 IDVGINPVPQ
+484 VDVGFNPLPD
-494 WYLGTALR
+494 WYVGTAFR
-502 YEHYNE
+502 YEHYNQ

-519 TRYDFNPEFA
+519 IRYDFTPKFA
-529 IRATVSNGFR
+529 VRATVSNGFR
-539 APSLADSLFSARS
+539 APSLANSLFSARS
-552 TTYGVVDGVY
+552 TTYGVVNGVY

-571 VDSAAAKALGAQSL
+571 VGSAAAKALGAEEL

-605 SLTTDAYVINIRDRI
+605 NFTADAYVINLRDRI

-627 GNEVTQVLQN
+627 GPEITQVLQG
-637 NGINST
+637 NGITST
-643 LGGQYFINGADTR
+643 SGGQYFINGADTR
-656 TQGVDVVGN
+656 TKGLDLVGN
-665 YSQDLGGFGSL
+665 YNQDLGPYGAL

-686 TEILGYKA
+686 TKILNYKA
-694 STTILGTPYDLMDRE
+694 STTILGTAYDLMDRQ
-709 ARNMITGIQPK
+709 ARNLITGVQPS

-729 SIDKFNINLAL
+729 SIDRFNLNLAL

-750 SSDDRSLDRIY
+750 VSADRGLDRVY
-761 NAQWITDLDVGYNI
+761 SAKWITDLDLGYSL
-775 TKNLNIAVGSK
+775 TKDLNVAIGAK
-786 NLFDVY
+786 NLFDLY
-792 PKKQGIP
+792 PKKQGVP
-799 SSTMVSSYGTYS
+799 SSTMLSSYGTYS
-811 PFGFT
+811 PYGFT